1 MNAKDLRERN
11 TEDLVELRDMMKKDL
26 FGHRMKNFT
35 GQLDDTSVINKTRR
49 DVARIRHEALR
60 MHDLLRGLRH
70 TLQVQ
75 GRLSHILFIG

>member
-26 FGHRMKNFT
+26 FGNRMKNFT

-49 DVARIRHEALR
+49 DVARIEGI
-60 MHDLLRGLRH
+60 LLAR
-70 TLQVQ
+70 
-75 GRLSHILFIG
+75 ILDTAEGSAS

>member
-49 DVARIRHEALR
+49 DVARIEGILR
-60 MHDLLRGLRH
+60 AR
-70 TLQVQ
+70 TLDTAE
-75 GRLSHILFIG
+75 GSAS

>member
-49 DVARIRHEALR
+49 DVARIEGSRRAR
-60 MHDLLRGLRH
+60 
-70 TLQVQ
+70 TLATAE
-75 GRLSHILFIG
+75 GSAS

>member
-26 FGHRMKNFT
+26 FGNRMKNFT

-49 DVARIRHEALR
+49 DVARIEGILR
-60 MHDLLRGLRH
+60 AR
-70 TLQVQ
+70 
-75 GRLSHILFIG
+75 ILDTAEGSAS